1 MTNHI
6 IQFRQGM
13 PAAENV
19 ELLDATISG
28 YQAYRILSAAL
39 EIGLFDWLSEHG
51 PATRHDVAALG
62 INGMFTRGFLAALAD
77 MGYITFDG
85 GVCANT
91 RITEELLVSTSPT
104 YQGDLILAAGR
115 ETSSWSDLAET
126 LRNGVER
133 PKTGPR
139 PTHDHLRAVAQR
151 CVRGELQHVVGLVAR
166 HPGFWDARSMLDIG
180 GGHGLYAIALCQ
192 ENPDLQACVFD
203 LPHVVPLTR
212 EYIGRYGMDGRVS
225 ARGGDILIDDP
236 GRGYDLIIVSHLL
249 YKFRDRLVDVLGK
262 VTESL
267 APGGLLVLNHL
278 FCTPDCTVSPGAG
291 VAELDRALMSAGH
304 PLCHP
309 QGLEA
314 VLKRLGY
321 TGITSSPHETGMGYG
336 VLFCATNGEGTGCC
350 QDGIP
355 VSGCGG
361 CCGPEQGG
369 L

>member
-1 MTNHI
+1 MTNRI

-39 EIGLFDWLSEHG
+39 ELGLFDWLSEHG
-51 PATRHDVAALG
+51 PATQHDVTAIG
-62 INGMFTRGFLAALAD
+62 INGMFTRSFLAALAD
-77 MGYITFDG
+77 MGYVTFDG

-91 RITEELLVSTSPT
+91 PIAEELLVSTSPT

-115 ETSSWSDLAET
+115 ETSSWSNLAET
-126 LRNGVER
+126 LRNGVEMS
-133 PKTGPR
+133 KAGPR

-151 CVRGELQHVVGLVAR
+151 CVRGELQHVVGQVAR

-212 EYIGRYGMDGRVS
+212 EYIGRYGLAERVS
-225 ARGGDILIDDP
+225 ARGGDILVDDP
-236 GRGYDLIIVSHLL
+236 GRGYDLIIMSHLL
-249 YKFRDRLVDVLGK
+249 YKFRDRLTDVLGK
-262 VTESL
+262 VTGSL

-309 QGLEA
+309 QELEA

-321 TGITSSPHETGMGYG
+321 TGITTSPHDTGMGYAI
-336 VLFCATNGEGTGCC
+336 LFSATKGEVAGYHD
-350 QDGIP
+350 DGGST
-355 VSGCGG
+355 SGCSCGPGG
-361 CCGPEQGG
+361 CGI
-369 L
+369 

>member
-1 MTNHI
+1 
-6 IQFRQGM
+6 
-13 PAAENV
+13 
-19 ELLDATISG
+19 
-28 YQAYRILSAAL
+28 
-39 EIGLFDWLSEHG
+39 
-51 PATRHDVAALG
+51 
-62 INGMFTRGFLAALAD
+62 
-77 MGYITFDG
+77 
-85 GVCANT
+85 
-91 RITEELLVSTSPT
+91 
-104 YQGDLILAAGR
+104 
-115 ETSSWSDLAET
+115 
-126 LRNGVER
+126 
-133 PKTGPR
+133 
-139 PTHDHLRAVAQR
+139 
-151 CVRGELQHVVGLVAR
+151 
-166 HPGFWDARSMLDIG
+166 MLDIG

>member
-19 ELLDATISG
+19 EHLDATISG
-28 YQAYRILSAAL
+28 YQAYQILAAAL
-39 EIGLFDWLSEHG
+39 ELGLFDWLSEHG
-51 PATRHDVAALG
+51 PATRHDVTAIG
-62 INGMFTRGFLAALAD
+62 INGMFTRGFLTALAD
-77 MGYITFDG
+77 MGYVTFDEN
-85 GVCANT
+85 VCANT
-91 RITEELLVSTSPT
+91 RIAEELLVSTSPT
-104 YQGDLILAAGR
+104 YQGNLILAAGG
-115 ETSSWSDLAET
+115 ETSPWSNLAET
-126 LRNGVER
+126 LRNSMET

-151 CVRGELQHVVGLVAR
+151 CTRGELQHVVGLIGQ
-166 HPGFWDARSMLDIG
+166 HPGFRDARCMLDLG

-192 ENPDLQACVFD
+192 ENPNLQACVFD

-212 EYIGRYGMDGRVS
+212 EYIGEYGMGGRIS
-225 ARGGDILIDDP
+225 ARGGDILVDDP

-249 YKFRDRLVDVLGK
+249 YKFRDQLTDVLGK

-278 FCTPDCTVSPGAG
+278 FCTPDCTVSPGTG
-291 VAELDRALMSAGH
+291 TAELDRALMSAGH

-321 TGITSSPHETGMGYG
+321 TGITTSPHETGMGYG
-336 VLFCATNGEGTGCC
+336 VLFCATKSEGAGCC
-350 QDGIP
+350 DDGGST
-355 VSGCGG
+355 SGCG
-361 CCGPEQGG
+361 CGPGG
-369 L
+369 GCGN